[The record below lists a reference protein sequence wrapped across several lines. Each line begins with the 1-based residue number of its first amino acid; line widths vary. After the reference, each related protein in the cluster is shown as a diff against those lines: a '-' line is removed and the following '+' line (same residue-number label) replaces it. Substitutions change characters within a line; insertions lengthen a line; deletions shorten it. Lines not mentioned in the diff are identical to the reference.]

1 MTTSDSPVS
10 FQASDGLCYVTD
22 DPKYWSPEALGKE
35 ITRAFALCH
44 SCRMCFKY
52 CDAFPVMFD
61 LIDSKNED
69 VNQLTAADIDK
80 VMKLC
85 FQCKLCE
92 VQCPY
97 TPREQHEFQLDF
109 PKLVHRYFAQ
119 QAKGKGKTLG
129 QWMMSNT
136 NSLGTLA
143 RLSLGMA
150 NLANR
155 FPPERWFLEKIA
167 GIHRK
172 KLLPDFA
179 FKTFSAI
186 AKSRGWVKKE
196 KETEIVI
203 FQTCYVENNE
213 PEIGKDLIE
222 VLEKNQVKYTCL
234 DGYKCCGMPYWEI
247 GDLDTVRIN
256 AHHNLNIM
264 MPYID
269 AGAKVMAINPTC
281 AMMMRREYPELLEG
295 VDKERAKKL
304 SAAMVEPAEFLWSIR
319 KEDRFNKDFKS
330 LPGKSIAYHISCHLR
345 SLGVGFRSREIFK
358 QMPEMTVKVVAE
370 CCGHNGTFAMK
381 TESFEDSG
389 RIGKKAFDAMEK
401 ADADIWTTDCPLAA
415 VQFKQFT
422 GTKPIHPM
430 TLLARAYKED
440 GFKK

>member
-186 AKSRGWVKKE
+186 AKSRGWVKK
-196 KETEIVI
+196 
-203 FQTCYVENNE
+203 
-213 PEIGKDLIE
+213 
-222 VLEKNQVKYTCL
+222 
-234 DGYKCCGMPYWEI
+234 
-247 GDLDTVRIN
+247 
-256 AHHNLNIM
+256 
-264 MPYID
+264 
-269 AGAKVMAINPTC
+269 
-281 AMMMRREYPELLEG
+281 REG
-295 VDKERAKKL
+295 
-304 SAAMVEPAEFLWSIR
+304 
-319 KEDRFNKDFKS
+319 N
-330 LPGKSIAYHISCHLR
+330 
-345 SLGVGFRSREIFK
+345 
-358 QMPEMTVKVVAE
+358 
-370 CCGHNGTFAMK
+370 
-381 TESFEDSG
+381 
-389 RIGKKAFDAMEK
+389 
-401 ADADIWTTDCPLAA
+401 
-415 VQFKQFT
+415 
-422 GTKPIHPM
+422 
-430 TLLARAYKED
+430 
-440 GFKK
+440 